1 MCFFSPSDRRRSS
14 NVFKCITLLKVK
26 WSFPL
31 ALEGPLQHVSGF
43 VYVEMDKICR
53 VTQEEILAS
62 LAANHTKEMDVV
74 DRFRGNELNPVSKY
88 RRRDRHN
95 QGSDRMTKHLRL
107 SCHS

>member
-1 MCFFSPSDRRRSS
+1 M
-14 NVFKCITLLKVK
+14 FKYITLLKVK

-31 ALEGPLQHVSGF
+31 AVERLLQHVSGF
-43 VYVEMDKICR
+43 MDVEMDKICR

-62 LAANHTKEMDVV
+62 AAVNHTKEMDVV

-88 RRRDRHN
+88 RRRDRQN
-95 QGSDRMTKHLRL
+95 QGSDRMTKHVTS